1 DFLIYPEFTAIDDL
15 ELLKQYIRNVEQT
28 FRENVNSREIDE
40 QRKIPDL
47 AIEALRK
54 SGVFGAFVPRE
65 YGGLGM
71 NLKDVTMLNELMSLD
86 WSVYSMLTAH
96 HLVSDAIVR
105 HGTSTQKARYLP
117 KLASGE
123 SIGAVGLFEDSGLD
137 LAAMKTEVLRW
148 STDKSCLTGTKQ
160 WVINGDKADVLLVF
174 AKMDRAMLMDSD
186 SLLSCYIVDRND
198 SIAVLKREDTLGLKG
213 AHVSK
218 LQFKDTPVNPEM
230 ILGLEGHAFE
240 IAMELAAANK
250 FTYGAAV
257 GGFIKRL
264 IDELT
269 AYCNKTFQFE
279 RTLAENSGIKKRLSD
294 LCLHAY
300 VLETMS
306 YYIAGLRDEEWI
318 ESTDL
323 ENAIIH
329 RYANRFL
336 RDALLG
342 AMEIVGSA
350 SATTEFDF
358 ERLIRDAMTLTAL
371 STSDTLL
378 TDQIAMDAITA
389 WAEKYDVHLS
399 EVRQPNEN
407 WWRTMRNRVRV
418 GETLDKPKMR
428 HYIAEHAHPSLEFA
442 CRNLEDTMGR
452 VGAVMELL
460 LERRGKA
467 VEADHVVLENIADV
481 VASNFAMLALISRS
495 SRSYAIG
502 LRNSDV
508 EMRWATMFCLHA
520 GFLAKKKLE
529 EIMDVVNMTRYVP
542 ALTEIGATALNMEG
556 YKLESPLERNW

>member
-1 DFLIYPEFTAIDDL
+1 MGDGNPGAR
-15 ELLKQYIRNVEQT
+15 IRDCNIAFCGKVESGKSSMI
-28 FRENVNSREIDE
+28 N
-40 QRKIPDL
+40 
-47 AIEALRK
+47 ALRHVK
-54 SGVFGAFVPRE
+54 KGEPDWTPVSSFQSTA
-65 YGGLGM
+65 
-71 NLKDVTMLNELMSLD
+71 DVKPYRFADRSFKYLSKCDKELRSLAD
-86 WSVYSMLTAH
+86 
-96 HLVSDAIVR
+96 
-105 HGTSTQKARYLP
+105 
-117 KLASGE
+117 E
-123 SIGAVGLFEDSGLD
+123 
-137 LAAMKTEVLRW
+137 
-148 STDKSCLTGTKQ
+148 
-160 WVINGDKADVLLVF
+160 NGDKLVSEKVKKTF
-174 AKMDRAMLMDSD
+174 FD
-186 SLLSCYIVDRND
+186 
-198 SIAVLKREDTLGLKG
+198 E
-213 AHVSK
+213 H
-218 LQFKDTPVNPEM
+218 
-230 ILGLEGHAFE
+230 
-240 IAMELAAANK
+240 
-250 FTYGAAV
+250 
-257 GGFIKRL
+257 
-264 IDELT
+264 ELT

-294 LCLHAY
+294 LCLNAY

-318 ESTDL
+318 DSTDL